1 MYMFIIVFLFYTD
14 EVREDLLSLLAV
26 LDHWVFR
33 IDSPEYSLGDING
46 WIQKKVGCM
55 KIEVSPQY
63 LLLNSS
69 GPSARTLLRWHQISP
84 FQGELHVHSR

>member
-1 MYMFIIVFLFYTD
+1 MLTIVLLFSPD
-14 EVREDLLSLLAV
+14 EVREDFLSLLTV
-26 LDHWVFR
+26 LDHWVFH
-33 IDSPEYSLGDING
+33 IDSLEYSLGDING
-46 WIQKKVGCM
+46 WIQKRVGCK

-69 GPSARTLLRWHQISP
+69 GPSALMLLNWHQITP